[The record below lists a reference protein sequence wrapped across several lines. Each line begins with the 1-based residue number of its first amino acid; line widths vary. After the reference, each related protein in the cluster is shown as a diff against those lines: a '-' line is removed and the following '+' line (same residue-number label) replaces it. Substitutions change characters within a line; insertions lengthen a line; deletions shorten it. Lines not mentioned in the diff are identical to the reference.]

1 MDPPGDR
8 DPLLLLRPL
17 RAAVAAARSNKLSGR
32 IPVET
37 LSAAEAEAAATPTD
51 SDVPQFIGDDKT
63 SKEEEDEHDAT
74 PLAPPLSSSSADE
87 DVRDSRVESRVESAK
102 SLEHDAAPP
111 PPPPPAA
118 KTESRKASLSGRGNI
133 EGKRG

>member
-37 LSAAEAEAAATPTD
+37 LSAAEEAAATPTD

-63 SKEEEDEHDAT
+63 SKEEDDEQR
-74 PLAPPLSSSSADE
+74 LA
-87 DVRDSRVESRVESAK
+87 
-102 SLEHDAAPP
+102 
-111 PPPPPAA
+111 
-118 KTESRKASLSGRGNI
+118 
-133 EGKRG
+133 